1 MQLMHK
7 EMEKL
12 MLHYAGS
19 LAKKR
24 MRRGLKL
31 NYQEAVALITSE
43 LMEASRDGRTVQQ
56 IMNYGMRILSRDDVM
71 DNVADSMP
79 ELKIELDFQDE
90 TKIVTIHNP
99 IR

>member
-1 MQLMHK
+1 MQLMHR

-43 LMEASRDGRTVQQ
+43 LMEASRDGRTIEQVRE
-56 IMNYGMRILSRDDVM
+56 YGSRILSKQDVM
-71 DNVADSMP
+71 EDVPKQIP
-79 ELKIELDFQDE
+79 EIIIELDFNDKTRE
-90 TKIVTIHNP
+90 VTIHNP